1 LQIPKPLYTW
11 TAHPITDMGIS
22 ILTVFSGK
30 NKPEDITEE
39 DLKNFVQY
47 AEKTYFTRAISGYLT
62 VLFTSNFINPSFS
75 QEKKQKYASEI
86 LKSYEKEPDE
96 SLPDCVYCR
105 RKSVQLVY
113 RDLLPMLTG
122 RGMINF
128 FPGGN
133 PGLPVCGY
141 CITAIQSLAIGSP
154 KCSGKALIVHSE
166 DHSFVI
172 EFLEEW
178 LPKLKSMIQLSEAA
192 QADMPKISRPR
203 TRMIETIERMRREN
217 EVRSSV
223 TVYHISNSGQ
233 GPGINIYNLPDFVI
247 NFVIKTRGARYSES
261 WKQIKKMSW
270 EKTKKDIDEIS
281 DEGRYS
287 LTNYLYEDLFSL
299 FDTGVDTSRK
309 TRLFVKRYFL
319 DKALN
324 LEVRTWELTELF
336 LKEVVALEKFRID
349 AIRNLG
355 DKLADEIEGNND
367 KRLWSRIIRA
377 EKPRDV
383 RNILITQS
391 IKNIKDSRQPVVSFD
406 SYLEIFEEGEE
417 LAKVDW
423 KLAWDLVIIRVI
435 DGLYEKKW
443 FEKNKEMLDV
453 KENEEIL
460 SEVQ

>member
-1 LQIPKPLYTW
+1 MEIQKPLYTW
-11 TAHPITDMGIS
+11 TGHPLTDMGIA

-39 DLKNFVQY
+39 DLKSFVEY
-47 AEKTYFTRAISGYLT
+47 AEKIYFTKAVSGYLT

-75 QEKKQKYASEI
+75 REKKRKYASEI

-96 SLPDCVYCR
+96 SLPDCVYCQR
-105 RKSVQLVY
+105 RSVQLVY

-128 FPGGN
+128 FPGGE

-141 CITAIQSLAIGSP
+141 CITAIQALAIGSP
-154 KCSGKALIVHSE
+154 KCSGKALIVHSD

-178 LPKLKSMIQLSEAA
+178 LPKLKNMIQLSELANGK
-192 QADMPKISRPR
+192 MPKISRPR
-203 TRMIETIERMRREN
+203 TRMIETIEKMRREN
-217 EVRSSV
+217 DVQSSV

-247 NFVIKTRGARYSES
+247 NFVIKTRASRYSES
-261 WKQIKKMSW
+261 WKQIKRVSW
-270 EKTKKDIDEIS
+270 EKTRKDIDEIS
-281 DEGRYS
+281 EEERYS
-287 LTNYLYEDLFSL
+287 MSNYLYEDLFGL
-299 FDTGVDTSRK
+299 FDTGLDTSRK

-319 DKALN
+319 NKALD
-324 LEVRTWELTELF
+324 LELSTWELTELF
-336 LKEVVALEKFRID
+336 LKEVVALEKSRID
-349 AIRNLG
+349 AIKQLG

-367 KRLWSRIIRA
+367 KRLWSKLIRA
-377 EKPRDV
+377 DKPRAV

-391 IKNIKDSRQPVVSFD
+391 IKNIKDSKEPVISFD
-406 SYLEIFEEGEE
+406 SFLEIFEEGEE
-417 LAKVDW
+417 LARVDW
-423 KLAWDLVIIRVI
+423 KFAWDLVIIKVI

-443 FEKNKEMLDV
+443 FEKNKEMLEI
-453 KENEEIL
+453 KENEEIF
-460 SEVQ
+460 SEV